1 MERGS
6 QWEWW
11 EPGGVGGRRLCTDR
25 CLFCKPDNR
34 ILISD
39 AGQWVCTPRT
49 PLGPELGVGTG
60 KNKETLLTDVE
71 TNTCL
76 HSPVIH
82 TCTYTHAHAHTHT
95 HTHTNALHDSPAV
108 TLSYLNDLKFY
119 RRPTLPIYR
128 NFSIS
133 YPSLEGGDMIF

>member
-1 MERGS
+1 M
-6 QWEWW
+6 
-11 EPGGVGGRRLCTDR
+11 
-25 CLFCKPDNR
+25 
-34 ILISD
+34 
-39 AGQWVCTPRT
+39 
-49 PLGPELGVGTG
+49 GTG

-82 TCTYTHAHAHTHT
+82 TCTK
-95 HTHTNALHDSPAV
+95 ALHDSPAV